1 MAHGSGETAHSDT
14 VTHTEIR
21 AMAQVLA
28 RRYRGGAIDVAL
40 HFADEHQAI
49 GDMPRASIW
58 NRVAECI
65 CKPSP
70 APTLS

>member
-14 VTHTEIR
+14 VTDTEIR

-28 RRYRGGAIDVAL
+28 RRYCGEAIDVAL

-49 GDMPRASIW
+49 GDIPRACIW
-58 NRVAECI
+58 NRVAESI
-65 CKPSP
+65 REPRLRTHK
-70 APTLS
+70 